1 MDSGLQGKGQNPHG
15 PMQKGDAMKHSMS
28 KSHRQEMITAW
39 VLIAPTIIS
48 LLIFL
53 YIPFVTALQTSFFK
67 YNGLGPLTDFVGL
80 KNYLKV
86 LGDPKFSRS
95 LVNTLYLVVVSFAAI
110 PIGFVFAY
118 ILYAGVPG
126 KKLFNAGLFIPY
138 LISMVVVGCIWRII
152 YDPNIGPLNQILKM
166 AGLEGLA
173 KAWLSRPET
182 ALGAIA
188 VTWIWRS
195 YPFNM
200 LIMYANIS
208 KMPEDFLEAAQI
220 DGADFW
226 QKMFYVIIPYLK
238 PTFAVLAMLTVTNGL
253 RLFDLVWVM
262 TQGGPGGA
270 SDLMTSYIYTKAFT
284 NRDFGAGTAA
294 SVILMVIMVL
304 IMVLKTIVQK
314 EAVRR
319 SES

>member
-1 MDSGLQGKGQNPHG
+1 
-15 PMQKGDAMKHSMS
+15 MKNRVSTS
-28 KSHRQEMITAW
+28 DKRERLTAFL
-39 VLIAPTIIS
+39 LIAPTITALI
-48 LLIFL
+48 IFL
-53 YIPFVTALQTSFFK
+53 YIPFVNALQTSFFK
-67 YNGLGPLTDFVGL
+67 YNGLGPLEDFVGL
-80 KNYLKV
+80 KNYMKV
-86 LGDPKFSRS
+86 LGDPKFTRS
-95 LVNTLYLVVVSFAAI
+95 LFNTLYLVLISFAAI

-118 ILYAGVPG
+118 ILYVGVPG

-152 YDPNIGPLNQILKM
+152 YDPTIGPIDQFLKLI
-166 AGLEGLA
+166 GLGKFA

-195 YPFNM
+195 QPFNM

-220 DGADFW
+220 DGANIW
-226 QKMFYVIIPYLK
+226 QKLFYVIIPYLK
-238 PTFAVLAMLTVTNGL
+238 PTFGVLAMLTVTNGL

-270 SDLMTSYIYTKAFT
+270 SDVMTSYIYTKAFT
-284 NRDFGAGTAA
+284 NRDFGGGTAA
-294 SVILMVIMVL
+294 SVILMAVMTAIMV
-304 IMVLKTIVQK
+304 VKTLVQN
-314 EAVRR
+314 AVARR
-319 SES
+319 NHS

>member
-1 MDSGLQGKGQNPHG
+1 
-15 PMQKGDAMKHSMS
+15 MKHRRS
-28 KSHRQEMITAW
+28 KSERGEMLTAFL
-39 VLIAPTIIS
+39 LIAPTIIA
-48 LLIFL
+48 LIIFL
-53 YIPFVTALQTSFFK
+53 YIPFVNAIQTSFFK
-67 YNGLGPLTDFVGL
+67 YNGMGPLTDFVGL
-80 KNYLKV
+80 HNYTKV
-86 LGDPKFSRS
+86 LGDPKFTRS

-118 ILYAGVPG
+118 ILYVGVPG
-126 KKLFNAGLFIPY
+126 KKIFSAGLFIPY

-152 YDPNIGPLNQILKM
+152 YDPTIGPVDQLLKM
-166 AGLEGLA
+166 IGLGSYA

-195 YPFNM
+195 QPFNM

-220 DGADFW
+220 DGANFW
-226 QKMFYVIIPYLK
+226 QKMFYIIIPYLK

-253 RLFDLVWVM
+253 RLFDLIWVM

-270 SDLMTSYIYTKAFT
+270 SDVMTSYIYTKAFT

-294 SVILMVIMVL
+294 SVILML
-304 IMVLKTIVQK
+304 IMIGIMIAKTLIQK
-314 EAVRR
+314 ATARR
-319 SES
+319 NQI